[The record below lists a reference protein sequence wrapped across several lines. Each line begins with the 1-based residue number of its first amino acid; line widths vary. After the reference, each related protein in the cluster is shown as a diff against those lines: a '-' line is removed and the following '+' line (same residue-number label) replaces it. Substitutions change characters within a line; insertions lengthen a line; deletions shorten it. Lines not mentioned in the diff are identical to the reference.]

1 MALTKKPYFG
11 FTGGWLTFWVS
22 LACATDMTLFG
33 YDQGVFSGVVVTP
46 DFLQVH
52 DLAGSSKTKILSTV
66 TAIYDVGCFLG
77 AMLAFTAGERL
88 GRKKTILLGCTIMA
102 IGTILKAS
110 SYSLA
115 QIIGN
120 GLSTA
125 TAPVWQ
131 TETAQAKWRGK
142 LVILELG
149 LNVGG
154 YCLVNWINYGLSFH
168 EGGIV
173 WRLPIALQLCFIM
186 VLFATIPWLP
196 ESPRWLLS
204 HDRDDEALE
213 VLACIDAMSPDDPYI
228 KTQYDEIK
236 YSIAYERENAI
247 PWRDLIRN
255 KSDSTKTL
263 RRLVLGASTQ
273 AIQQFQGINIMS
285 YYLPTVLISSVGLDN
300 SMARLLTACNAT
312 SYFIF
317 SCVAV
322 TMIERFGRRGLMLL
336 SGSGQFLS
344 FLVITILLRFAE
356 TDKVYGTASVAFFF
370 LYHVAFGIGMLGV
383 PWLYPT
389 EINSLPMRT
398 KGAAVATA
406 TNWIT
411 NFAIVEITPI
421 GIQNIGWRF
430 WIVWTVLNAVFIPII
445 YFFYPETANRT
456 LEDIDSYYRSS
467 PPLIVTK
474 DPDAISAKRPLK
486 YIQRE
491 DEEVQKRAK
500 DAQGFATK
508 SDGASVEHYN

>member
-1 MALTKKPYFG
+1 MAISRKPYFG

-46 DFLQVH
+46 DFLEVH
-52 DLAGSSKTKILSTV
+52 DLVGPTKTTILSTV

-77 AMLAFTAGERL
+77 AMLAFTAGDRL
-88 GRKKTILLGCTIMA
+88 GRKKTILLACAIMA
-102 IGTILKAS
+102 IGTALKAS

-115 QIIGN
+115 QMFVGRVVLGIGN
-120 GLSTA
+120 GL
-125 TAPVWQ
+125 
-131 TETAQAKWRGK
+131 R
-142 LVILELG
+142 

-154 YCLVNWINYGLSFH
+154 YCIVNWINYGLSFR

-173 WRLPIALQLCFIM
+173 WRLPIALQLFFIA

-204 HDRDDEALE
+204 HGHDEEAIQ
-213 VLACIDAMSPDDPYI
+213 VLACIEGKAMDDPYI
-228 KTQYDEIK
+228 TTQYDEIK
-236 YSIAYERENAI
+236 YSINYERDNAI
-247 PWRDLIRN
+247 RWRDLIRRN
-255 KSDSTKTL
+255 KSDGTKTL
-263 RRLVLGASTQ
+263 RRLILGASTQ

-285 YYLPTVLISSVGLDN
+285 YYLPTVLINSVGFSN
-300 SMARLLTACNAT
+300 SMSRLLTACNAT

-336 SGSGQFLS
+336 SGFGQFIS
-344 FLVITILLRFAE
+344 FLVITILLRFATTNE
-356 TDKVYGTASVAFFF
+356 VYGTASVAFFF

-430 WIVWTVLNAVFIPII
+430 WIVWTVLNAVFLPII

-456 LEDIDSYYRSS
+456 LEDVDAYYRSN
-467 PPLIVTK
+467 PPLIVVG
-474 DPDAISAKRPLK
+474 DLDAISTKRPLK
-486 YIQRE
+486 FIQRE

-500 DAQGFATK
+500 EAAAGYKVDA
-508 SDGASVEHYN
+508 ASVEHIN